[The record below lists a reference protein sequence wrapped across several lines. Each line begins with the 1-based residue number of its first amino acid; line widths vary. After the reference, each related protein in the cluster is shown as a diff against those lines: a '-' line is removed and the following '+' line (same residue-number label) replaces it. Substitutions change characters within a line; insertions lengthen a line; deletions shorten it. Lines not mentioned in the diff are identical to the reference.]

1 MSPPKVNRFFL
12 LVLGRANHNTMF
24 QLNRLISFAV
34 ILLTHAHKLTNT
46 ETEPKTREEYY
57 TVAGISCFFVICN
70 TTKCHFMTDL

>member
-1 MSPPKVNRFFL
+1 MSPPKVSRFFL

-34 ILLTHAHKLTNT
+34 ILLTHTHKLTNT

-57 TVAGISCFFVICN
+57 TVVVFLSFVIPQN
-70 TTKCHFMTDL
+70 VIL